1 MDCYKQETMIFSVF
15 ISVLVVILSYRKKKK
30 CELCISTYMLVYGCS
45 SWTHLIL

>member
-30 CELCISTYMLVYGCS
+30 NANSVLVHAC
-45 SWTHLIL
+45 